1 MALAITA
8 ALAGCTSDETPPY
21 EPGTEWEPD
30 DALQS
35 AQAILKDDDTPTRLV
50 ESGAPHA
57 ASGLHET
64 LETSG
69 DKPYR
74 FDIVCDSAEVS
85 KATLVVT
92 RGTSERHFDVA
103 CKGTDAVR
111 VNFPAGT
118 PVTVSV
124 ASTTGKPEP
133 QGLLVWNLK
142 TLERADVY
150 GCADDIEG
158 C

>member
-1 MALAITA
+1 M
-8 ALAGCTSDETPPY
+8 ETN
-21 EPGTEWEPD
+21 
-30 DALQS
+30 
-35 AQAILKDDDTPTRLV
+35 
-50 ESGAPHA
+50 
-57 ASGLHET
+57 
-64 LETSG
+64 G

-74 FDIVCDSAEVS
+74 FDIVCNSAEVS

-92 RGTSERHFDVA
+92 RGRSERKFDVA

-118 PVTVSV
+118 PVTATVT
-124 ASTTGKPEP
+124 STTTKPEP

-142 TLERADVY
+142 TLERGNVH